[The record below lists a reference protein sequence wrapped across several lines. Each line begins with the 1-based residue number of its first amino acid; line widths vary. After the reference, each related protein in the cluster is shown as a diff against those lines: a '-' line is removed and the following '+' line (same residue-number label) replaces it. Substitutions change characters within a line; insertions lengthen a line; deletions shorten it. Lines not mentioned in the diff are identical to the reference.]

1 VALPAARAAGRGAA
15 AAAPVKILVVT
26 TSYPR
31 HGDDAAGSFVA
42 AHVAVLRAA
51 NHAVDVIAAGDPDT
65 SVSAAENGGS
75 AITRVDHHIAG
86 APPLFYGAGAPER
99 FDAAPLAAWLAGAAF
114 VARLLQALR
123 SRLVADSPPGVAPDV
138 IESHWLVPCALAV
151 VALGFR
157 GAHRAFA
164 HSGDVARLEAMPG
177 GAFLAARL
185 VAAGATLIF
194 ASANLRA
201 RFAQLV
207 ERAAGPAVAA
217 QVRAAAVEPASSPLC
232 LAPPAR
238 QGRAERQWQRTAR
251 GMGGPV
257 ILGVGRLVPI
267 KGYDRL
273 VRATARLGADV
284 AAVAGRPTLVILG
297 EGPERAR
304 LEAMAARRGI
314 DLLLPGQVAPA
325 AVADW
330 LALAEVFVHPCRQ
343 LPDGRTEGLPVA
355 LREALLAGLPVLAT
369 SSGGIDELAGPWAG
383 RIKLL
388 VDHPGD
394 PGVYLAALSE
404 TLRSSLL

>member
-1 VALPAARAAGRGAA
+1 VAFPAARAAGRGAA

-42 AHVAVLRAA
+42 ARVAALRAA
-51 NHAVDVIAAGDPDT
+51 NHTVDVIAAGDPDT
-65 SVSAAENGGS
+65 SVSAAENAGS
-75 AITRVDHHIAG
+75 AITRVDHQIAG

-99 FDAAPLAAWLAGAAF
+99 FDAAPVAAWLVGGAF

-123 SRLVADSPPGVAPDV
+123 SRLATDPAPDV
-138 IESHWLVPCALAV
+138 IESHWLVPCALSV
-151 VALGFR
+151 VALGF
-157 GAHRAFA
+157 GGPHRAFA

-177 GAFLAARL
+177 GACLAARL

-194 ASANLRA
+194 ASANLRV

-232 LAPPAR
+232 LAPPVR

-251 GMGGPV
+251 GLGGPV

-273 VRATARLGADV
+273 VRSTARLGADV

-325 AVADW
+325 VVADW